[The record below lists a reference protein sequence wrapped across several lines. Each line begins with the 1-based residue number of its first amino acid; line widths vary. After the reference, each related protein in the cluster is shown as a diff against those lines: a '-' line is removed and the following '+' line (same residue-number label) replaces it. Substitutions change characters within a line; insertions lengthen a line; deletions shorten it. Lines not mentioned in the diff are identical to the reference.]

1 MEKESFFYWKY
12 TTGKMNIDLNNI
24 PIATAELLV
33 KFADLIFIQK
43 FTLVGGTALSLQ
55 IGHRQSEDLDFIYDG
70 EKIPTTILKRE
81 ISKKFPTYKLIREER
96 DYQLDFLIEQVK
108 VTFFSSG
115 AVLIPFRVMNFSEK
129 YRKINIANINIIA
142 VLKMAT
148 LAQQNTIRDYYD
160 LYFISK
166 HILPLNEIIE
176 QSKVML
182 PNISAI
188 TYTET
193 IIYTDDIPE
202 NSIENYLN
210 PKELVTKEEISVFF
224 IEELKKLR
232 TWIKPSV

>member
-1 MEKESFFYWKY
+1 
-12 TTGKMNIDLNNI
+12 MNINLNNI
-24 PIATAELLV
+24 PKETAELFAR
-33 KFADLIFIQK
+33 FADLPFIQK

-55 IGHRQSEDLDFIYDG
+55 IAHRQSEDLDFIYDG

-81 ISKKFPTYKLIREER
+81 ISKKFPNYKLIREEK

-108 VTFFSSG
+108 VTFFSTG
-115 AVLIPFRVMNFSEK
+115 AVLIPFCVMDFSEE

-148 LAQQNTIRDYYD
+148 LAQRNTIRDYYD

-166 HILPLNEIIE
+166 HILPLAEIIE
-176 QSKVML
+176 QSKIML

-193 IIYTDDIPE
+193 IIYTADIPE
-202 NSIENYLN
+202 NSIENHLN
-210 PKELVTKEEISVFF
+210 PKEVVTKAEISTFF

-232 TWIKPSV
+232 TL

>member
-1 MEKESFFYWKY
+1 MEKEGLFYSKH
-12 TTGKMNIDLNNI
+12 TIGKMKVDLNAI
-24 PIATAELLV
+24 PKATAEILL
-33 KFADLIFIQK
+33 KFADLPFIQNYS
-43 FTLVGGTALSLQ
+43 LIGGTALSLQ
-55 IGHRQSEDLDFIYDG
+55 IGHRQSEDLDFIFDG
-70 EKIPTTILKRE
+70 EKIPATTIKRE

-115 AVLIPFRVMNFSEK
+115 AVLIPFSVKDFTEN

-148 LAQQNTIRDYYD
+148 LAQRNTIRDYYD

-166 HILPLNEIIE
+166 YVIPFGQIIE
-176 QSKVML
+176 TSKKML
-182 PNISAI
+182 PNISPI

-193 IIYTDDIPE
+193 IIYTADIPE
-202 NSIENYLN
+202 DSMENYLN
-210 PKELVTKEEISVFF
+210 PKEAVTKEEISAFF

-232 TWIKPSV
+232 IR